1 MFKFAVSSLLGVLA
15 MSSVAMATSNPI
27 ADLVGKYRIESC
39 GLDGFNGLE
48 KVTTRIY
55 PAPGGV
61 RVLRVFGYNG
71 YDKEEFTV
79 YLGSGV
85 RDALGTDGTETWS
98 TSIQGS
104 VVTFKETFERENSNW
119 PDLVRDTTTTFDLQG
134 ENLVIT
140 VEAISRVGHGGA
152 SRERCVLTSVSG
164 DKNEI
169 QAFDL
174 ATLQKASLESLVTQ
188 GEARMGDLDQA
199 EVHSKRVS
207 LTVKE
212 PSIDQIKEVLSVAML
227 SNFPDDGGLLVEEVA
242 SGADMAERA
251 KAALGTV
258 LTIAEDAINEGE
270 ARSKYRNL
278 FKLEASLAETLRET
292 AGDQASGVR
301 AYYVDWADSDSDGK
315 GILFIDTKS
324 GEALYLGGSYF
335 G

>member
-1 MFKFAVSSLLGVLA
+1 MLKFAVSSLLGVLT
-15 MSSVAMATSNPI
+15 MSSVALAASNPI
-27 ADLVGKYRIESC
+27 ADLVGKYRIETC

-48 KVTTRIY
+48 KLTTRIY
-55 PAPGGV
+55 TAPNGN
-61 RVLRVFGYNG
+61 RILRVFGYNT
-71 YDKEEFTV
+71 YDKEEFSV

-85 RDALGTDGTETWS
+85 RDAMGTDGTETWS

-104 VVTFKETFERENSNW
+104 VVTFKETFDRQGSNW

-134 ENLVIT
+134 EKLVIT

-152 SRERCVLTSVSG
+152 SKESCVLTSISN
-164 DKNEI
+164 DADEI
-169 QAFDL
+169 QAFDRS
-174 ATLQKASLESLVTQ
+174 ALQNKSLESLVAL

-199 EVHSKRVS
+199 EVHSKRVA
-207 LTVKE
+207 LTIGK
-212 PSIDQIKEVLSVAML
+212 PSEDQIKEVLSVAIL
-227 SNFPDDGGLLVEEVA
+227 TNFPDDGGLLVEA
-242 SGADMAERA
+242 IAPDADMAERA

-258 LTIAEDAINEGE
+258 LTIAEDAINEGV

-278 FKLEASLAETLRET
+278 FKLEKALAETLRET
-292 AGDQASGVR
+292 VAEKTSDIR